1 MSELNLDPA
10 KVAIFWDN
18 LDSRCQP
25 LIAPHGFRGHC
36 VYRILASHKEVWWDS
51 SVMNWDKKPNYPPL
65 CYPKK
70 GSWVDTRLD
79 RNKRINYVT
88 AHTTMYNP
96 RSFSKYPLQHVIDYY
111 NNQGSLQSFIYCT
124 LDFIYH
130 MSRPCIW
137 LYTSDMHAIV
147 EQRFLLFKKDYIRHP
162 NEYAKDRL
170 KLMRNPHSNAFNID
184 IHKLFSTNDDIFE
197 SEYMNIVN
205 HFNFT
210 SNINDVRS
218 FMLTYLEREQ
228 SVAIL

>member
-1 MSELNLDPA
+1 MSELDLDPA
-10 KVAIFWDN
+10 KAAIFWNN

-51 SVMNWDKKPNYPPL
+51 SIMNWDKKPNYSPL
-65 CYPKK
+65 CYPEK

-79 RNKRINYVT
+79 RNEKANYIT
-88 AHTTMYNP
+88 AHTTMYNS
-96 RSFSKYPLQHVIDYY
+96 RSFPKYPTQHVIDYY

-130 MSRPCIW
+130 MYRPCVW

-147 EQRFLLFKKDYIRHP
+147 KQRPLLFKKDYIIHS